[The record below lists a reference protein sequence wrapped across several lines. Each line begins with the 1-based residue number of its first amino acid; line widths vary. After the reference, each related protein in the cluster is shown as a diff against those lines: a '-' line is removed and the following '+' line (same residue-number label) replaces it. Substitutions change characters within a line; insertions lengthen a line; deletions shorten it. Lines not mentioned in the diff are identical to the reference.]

1 MKKTEEEEE
10 ERRLKDDDEEED
22 EWAPRWDGLPAYTL
36 RPLETARIT
45 LDLRDVPAGF
55 EYNEHYAIIIL
66 GRANATESIT
76 EEVREQEDWQ
86 KEHELGQK
94 QQALP
99 FYFDAVNDEV
109 TSETGGT
116 VKRAVLELKLFNHQD
131 FESEFRVGIYL
142 FHGLFRPYLD
152 YLANKVS
159 VEFYRANR
167 QLIGTDHTWAIL
179 ISEM

>member
-1 MKKTEEEEE
+1 LDPLDKRDLGVEGGRESLSQQTEEEEE
-10 ERRLKDDDEEED
+10 GERRLEEEEGD

-86 KEHELGQK
+86 KRHELGQK
-94 QQALP
+94 QQRLP

-116 VKRAVLELKLFNHQD
+116 VKRAVLELKLFNH
-131 FESEFRVGIYL
+131 
-142 FHGLFRPYLD
+142 
-152 YLANKVS
+152 
-159 VEFYRANR
+159 
-167 QLIGTDHTWAIL
+167 
-179 ISEM
+179 

>member
-1 MKKTEEEEE
+1 MQ
-10 ERRLKDDDEEED
+10 RRLEEEED

-45 LDLRDVPAGF
+45 LDLRDVPPGF

-66 GRANATESIT
+66 GRANSTESIT

-86 KEHELGQK
+86 KLYELGQK
-94 QQALP
+94 QQKLP

-116 VKRAVLELKLFNHQD
+116 VKRAVLELKIFNH
-131 FESEFRVGIYL
+131 
-142 FHGLFRPYLD
+142 
-152 YLANKVS
+152 
-159 VEFYRANR
+159 
-167 QLIGTDHTWAIL
+167 
-179 ISEM
+179 